1 MENKGVA
8 IKDKSL
14 LPLKVILTAKCCS
27 EKVELLWREHVV
39 RMTEDQQVRHFFEGV
54 LLLKWQWW
62 GWEGREVHLWVWTT
76 LLKMCLLQNAMEPA
90 FRAATRYYC
99 SSSIHRNICY
109 FPQASFILET
119 FCFTWRMLNFASFP
133 RSLFSVVLTG
143 ISYILRLSENTGACW
158 EPRWP
163 GRVPENILLNTEIT
177 ASKMTAAPPH
187 PFGLAETLKCPGG
200 TYCV

>member
-1 MENKGVA
+1 
-8 IKDKSL
+8 
-14 LPLKVILTAKCCS
+14 
-27 EKVELLWREHVV
+27 
-39 RMTEDQQVRHFFEGV
+39 
-54 LLLKWQWW
+54 
-62 GWEGREVHLWVWTT
+62 
-76 LLKMCLLQNAMEPA
+76 
-90 FRAATRYYC
+90 
-99 SSSIHRNICY
+99 
-109 FPQASFILET
+109 
-119 FCFTWRMLNFASFP
+119 MLNFASFP